1 MSLKKK
7 FDPLHAI
14 KAAGFKLV
22 NSKSIPTD
30 DGACWEATLAFGTQK
45 LVRAFDGGF
54 GGEVEID
61 ILATPKLPLDA
72 IRSRLA
78 TFIALPAIQ
87 SLLKESLIE
96 SEGYSLEFKTITQA
110 QFDANKAKIMAEDV
124 KLDNHAI
131 ELAIQ
136 SLADT
141 HESLA
146 AIKRKLKTCICFTTP
161 GDDEKGDWRWAK
173 APDTPANREFLRKR
187 DNVDYFLADVVAG
200 L

>member
-30 DGACWEATLAFGTQK
+30 DGACWEATLAFGAQK
-45 LVRAFDGGF
+45 LVRVFDGGF
-54 GGEVEID
+54 GGDVEID

-110 QFDANKAKIMAEDV
+110 EFDAKKAKILAEDV
-124 KLDNHAI
+124 ALDNQAI

-146 AIKRKLKTCICFTTP
+146 AIKRKLKTCICFTKP
-161 GDDEKGDWRWAK
+161 GDDEKGEWRWVK